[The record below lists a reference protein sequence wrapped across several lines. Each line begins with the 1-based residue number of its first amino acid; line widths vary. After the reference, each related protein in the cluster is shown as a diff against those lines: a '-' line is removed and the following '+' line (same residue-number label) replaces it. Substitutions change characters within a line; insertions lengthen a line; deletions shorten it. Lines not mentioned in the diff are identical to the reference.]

1 MAAVVRYPE
10 MRREVVNALTSLSD
24 PGYQR
29 RVWIGRDYPR
39 EGFFDDLT
47 LTVNVLYDMVLPDP
61 DTRVGTVLISAH
73 EVDSL
78 RLLEGVLGP
87 LIADL
92 GDAPDSRYLRDP
104 RWGGVVDAARSALAA
119 MTEDA
124 PHDGRAP

>member
-1 MAAVVRYPE
+1 MRTTVTPVRYPE

-24 PGYQR
+24 PAYQR

-61 DTRVGTVLISAH
+61 GARLGTVLTDDR
-73 EVDSL
+73 EVDTL
-78 RLLEGVLGP
+78 ALLERVLGP

-92 GDAPDSRYLRDP
+92 GDAPDARYLSDP
-104 RWGGVVDAARSALAA
+104 RWGDVVDAARSALTA
-119 MTEDA
+119 MR
-124 PHDGRAP
+124 RAP